1 MTRWRRFEALSVWWG
16 GMATSFIIV
25 GVEEVVEA
33 VDTVI
38 MAVGDV
44 AVIVSVDIID
54 VGETMVGKDVG
65 KGGAV
70 VFGEIVSALFCCD
83 PCTFWEHFFR
93 YNV

>member
-1 MTRWRRFEALSVWWG
+1 
-16 GMATSFIIV
+16 MATSFIIV

-33 VDTVI
+33 VNTVT

-44 AVIVSVDIID
+44 AVIVSVGTID

-70 VFGEIVSALFCCD
+70 VFGQIVSALFCCD
-83 PCTFWEHFFR
+83 TCTFWEHFFR
-93 YNV
+93 CNV